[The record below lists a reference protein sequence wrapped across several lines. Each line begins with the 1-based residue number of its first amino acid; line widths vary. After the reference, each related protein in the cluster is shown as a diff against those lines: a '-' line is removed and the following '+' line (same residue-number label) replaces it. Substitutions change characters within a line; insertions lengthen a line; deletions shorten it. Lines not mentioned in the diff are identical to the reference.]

1 MKITPALPLAA
12 LALLCAC
19 QDHPAQRTPTEPE
32 AAAAAPAGPSS
43 SAAAEPTGNT
53 VCDTYTDRLASLR
66 AESAPD
72 AEEVAAYEA
81 MAADACDN

>member
-1 MKITPALPLAA
+1 MKPTSVLSLAA

-19 QDHPAQRTPTEPE
+19 QDRLAQRTPTEPE
-32 AAAAAPAGPSS
+32 AAAASPAGPSA
-43 SAAAEPTGNT
+43 SAAAAPTGNT
-53 VCDTYTDRLASLR
+53 VCDTYTDQLASLR

-81 MAADACDN
+81 LAADACDN

>member
-1 MKITPALPLAA
+1 MKPTSVLSLAA

-19 QDHPAQRTPTEPE
+19 QDRPARSNPTEPE
-32 AAAAAPAGPSS
+32 TAAASPAGPSS

-66 AESAPD
+66 AESTPD

-81 MAADACDN
+81 LAADACDN